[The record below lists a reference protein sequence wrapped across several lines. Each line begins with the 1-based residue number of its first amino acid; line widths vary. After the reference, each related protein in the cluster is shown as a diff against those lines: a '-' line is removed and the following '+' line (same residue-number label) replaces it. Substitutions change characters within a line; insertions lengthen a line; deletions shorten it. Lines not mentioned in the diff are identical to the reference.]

1 MSVPFRPLGLVK
13 EMLTAMGLESTY
25 VYEDLIFVSHN
36 AFLLQFG
43 DNGEDLGLFLNRECP
58 PKDAAEVI
66 AKAMAAAANVGLR
79 AVLKGKYELSPNED
93 ETFSVKFQHE
103 RE

>member
-25 VYEDLIFVSHN
+25 VYEDLVFVSHN

-43 DNGEDLGLFLNRECP
+43 EMGEELGLYLNRECP
-58 PKDAAEVI
+58 QKDAREVT
-66 AKAMAAAANVGLR
+66 AKALAAAASVGLKT
-79 AVLKGKYELSPNED
+79 VLKGRYELAPNED
-93 ETFSVKFQHE
+93 ETFSVKFHE
-103 RE
+103 V

>member
-25 VYEDLIFVSHN
+25 VYEDLVFVGHN

-43 DNGEDLGLFLNRECP
+43 EKGEELGLYLNRECP
-58 PKDAAEVI
+58 LKDAEEVT
-66 AKAMAAAANVGLR
+66 AKALTAAANVGLH
-79 AVLKGKYELSPNED
+79 AVPKGKYELIPNGD
-93 ETFSVKFQHE
+93 ETFSVKFQE
-103 RE
+103 GEG

>member
-36 AFLLQFG
+36 AFLLRFG
-43 DNGEDLGLFLNRECP
+43 EKGEDLGLLLNRECP
-58 PKDAAEVI
+58 PKDAREVT
-66 AKAMAAAANVGLR
+66 AKALEAAANVGFAAAFR
-79 AVLKGKYELSPNED
+79 GTYELTPNGD
-93 ETFSVKFQHE
+93 ETFSVKFHE
-103 RE
+103 V